1 MAVWGEGIALKAK
14 SLGNG
19 QGSGAS
25 CMMLMGVKN
34 GSLKPGR
41 LSTFL
46 SEFYSVRTIFTTN
59 DQEHEGNESK
69 PKFALLESSV
79 DCDAF
84 VIETEG

>member
-14 SLGNG
+14 SLGNS
-19 QGSGAS
+19 QESGTS
-25 CMMLMGVKN
+25 SRIMGGN
-34 GSLKPGR
+34 IGCLKPGR